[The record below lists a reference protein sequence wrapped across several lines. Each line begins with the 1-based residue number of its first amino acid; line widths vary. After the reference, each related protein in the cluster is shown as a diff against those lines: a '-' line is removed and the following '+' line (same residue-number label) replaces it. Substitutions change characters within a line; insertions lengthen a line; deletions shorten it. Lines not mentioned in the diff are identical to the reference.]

1 MMSRSRRI
9 RAAVLSI
16 AGVAVLVAGCSTD
29 EPPAPTP
36 PSTAT
41 SAAQANSA
49 LRLPDPHASFDY
61 QLGGGYTP
69 PPGVT
74 TVARDRTDK
83 PAGVGY
89 DICYVNGFQTQPADS
104 KEFARQHP
112 DLLVQHDGK
121 PLIDPD
127 WPDEYLYDTSTDA
140 KRAALAA
147 IVEPWIG
154 GCKSSG
160 FDAVEI
166 DNLDS
171 YTRARDALTI
181 DDNIA
186 MATTFATLA
195 HDAGLAIA
203 QKNTVEESKRLRA
216 AGYDFA
222 VTESCIEYDEC
233 AGYTEHYSVVLDIE
247 YTDELG
253 KDAFPGA
260 CNSADRAPVMIMRDH
275 YLVTPGQPDY
285 FYQGCHA

>member
-1 MMSRSRRI
+1 MTSLRFRI
-9 RAAVLSI
+9 RASVLSV
-16 AGVAVLVAGCSTD
+16 AGFTVLATGCSTP
-29 EPPAPTP
+29 ETSAPAPT
-36 PSTAT
+36 T
-41 SAAQANSA
+41 SASQANSA
-49 LRLPDPHASFDY
+49 LRLPDPQARFDY

-74 TVARDRTDK
+74 IVGRDRTDK

-104 KEFARQHP
+104 KEFVRQHP
-112 DLLVQHDGK
+112 DLVVHVDGK

-140 KRAALAA
+140 KRAGLAA
-147 IVEPWIG
+147 VVKPWID

-171 YTRARDALTI
+171 YTRSGDALTV

-186 MATTFATLA
+186 MATIFAKQA

-203 QKNTVEESKRLRA
+203 QKNTVEESKRIRA

-222 VTESCIEYDEC
+222 VTESCVKYDEC
-233 AGYTEHYSVVLDIE
+233 AGYTEQYPVVLDIE

-253 KDAFPGA
+253 KDAFPEA
-260 CNSADRAPVMIMRDH
+260 CQSNNRAPVMIMRDH
-275 YLVTPGQPDY
+275 YLVTPGQPEY
-285 FYQGCHA
+285 FYQGCGA

>member
-1 MMSRSRRI
+1 MTSCS
-9 RAAVLSI
+9 AAEP
-16 AGVAVLVAGCSTD
+16 STR
-29 EPPAPTP
+29 TP
-36 PSTAT
+36 PTAT
-41 SAAQANSA
+41 SASQSA
-49 LRLPDPHASFDY
+49 LRLPDPHAGFDY
-61 QLGGGYTP
+61 QLGGGYPP

-74 TVARDRTDK
+74 IVGRDRADK

-89 DICYVNGFQTQPADS
+89 DICYVNGFQTQPTDS

-121 PLIDPD
+121 PLIDLD

-147 IVEPWIG
+147 IVKPWID

-171 YTRARDALTI
+171 YTRSGDALTV

-186 MATTFATLA
+186 MATIFATQA
-195 HDAGLAIA
+195 HDAGLAVA
-203 QKNTVEESKRLRA
+203 QKNTVEESKRLRG

-233 AGYTEHYSVVLDIE
+233 AGYTEQYPVVLDIE

-253 KDAFPGA
+253 KGAFPAA
-260 CNSADRAPVMIMRDH
+260 CHSANRAPVMIMRDH
-275 YLVTPGQPDY
+275 HLVTPGHADY
-285 FYQGCHA
+285 FYQGCPAG

>member
-1 MMSRSRRI
+1 MTSLSIRI
-9 RAAVLSI
+9 RSAILSA
-16 AGVAVLVAGCSTD
+16 AGVAVLVTGCSTD
-29 EPPAPTP
+29 EPPAPMP

-41 SAAQANSA
+41 SANSA
-49 LRLPDPHASFDY
+49 LRLPDPHAGFDY
-61 QLGGGYTP
+61 QLGGGYAP

-74 TVARDRTDK
+74 TVGRDRTDK
-83 PAGVGY
+83 PAGIGY

-112 DLLVQHDGK
+112 DLLVQHEGK

-127 WPDEYLYDTSTDA
+127 WPDEHLYDTSTDA
-140 KRAALAA
+140 KRVALAA
-147 IVEPWIG
+147 IVKPWID

-171 YTRARDALTI
+171 YTRSGDALTV

-186 MATTFATLA
+186 MATIFATLA

-222 VTESCIEYDEC
+222 VTESCIEYDDC
-233 AGYTEHYSVVLDIE
+233 AGYTEQYPVVLDIE

-253 KDAFPGA
+253 KGAFPGA
-260 CNSADRAPVMIMRDH
+260 CNSTNRAPVMIMRDH
-275 YLVTPGQPDY
+275 YLVTPGHADY
-285 FYQGCHA
+285 FYQGCPA

>member
-1 MMSRSRRI
+1 M
-9 RAAVLSI
+9 AVL
-16 AGVAVLVAGCSTD
+16 LTGCSTA
-29 EPPAPTP
+29 ELPTTAPPPAPT
-36 PSTAT
+36 T

-49 LRLPDPHASFDY
+49 LRLPDPHAGFDY

-69 PPGVT
+69 PPGVSI
-74 TVARDRTDK
+74 VGRDRTDK
-83 PAGVGY
+83 PAGAGY
-89 DICYVNGFQTQPADS
+89 DICYVNGFQTQPDAS
-104 KEFARQHP
+104 KEFAPQHP
-112 DLLVQHDGK
+112 DLVVHVDGK
-121 PLIDPD
+121 PLNDPG

-140 KRAALAA
+140 KRAGLAA
-147 IVEPWIG
+147 VVEEWID

-171 YTRARDALTI
+171 YTRSGDALTV

-186 MATTFATLA
+186 MATIFAKQA

-222 VTESCIEYDEC
+222 VTESCFKYDEC
-233 AGYTEHYSVVLDIE
+233 AGYTEHYPVVLDIE

-253 KDAFPGA
+253 ESPFPAA
-260 CNSADRAPVMIMRDH
+260 CKSAGRAPVMIMRDH
-275 YLVTPGQPDY
+275 YLVTPGQPEY
-285 FYQGCHA
+285 FYQSCNT